1 MKNSSPTIHSVPEMQ
16 HFIQMQKPKTRSRS
30 KQPVDFSLEKYIT
43 PRIRTK
49 QLAEFTRQLATL
61 LEARL
66 SLTRA
71 LEILTEQSTNQKLRK
86 ILEDILAKIRGGQSF
101 SNCLKSHP
109 KVFSEFFVSLV
120 EVGEQGGI
128 LEQTLNRLA
137 NYLEKLAHLQRKV
150 LTALTYPLVIVLVAM
165 GAVTFLLVAVVPTF
179 ADMFEDFGGQLPGP
193 TRFLLELGTFV
204 KSNFWLIAGLG
215 ILTAIVLTRL
225 TKTPKGSVL
234 RDKLLLKVPLISALL
249 KKSFLAKFCRTLG
262 TLLNSGVTLVDALQ
276 VAEKVSK
283 NQVFQNAL
291 REMKVRII
299 QGHSMMP
306 AHISIEPFSPLTI
319 QMIRVGEETG
329 ELAEMLLKVAGF
341 YEAELDATIEA
352 MTSIIEPVI
361 IVFLGVV
368 LGGTLIAMYLQLF
381 NLVDVIQ

>member
-1 MKNSSPTIHSVPEMQ
+1 MKNSSPTIQAVPEMQ
-16 HFIQMQKPKTRSRS
+16 RFLQKHKPNIRT
-30 KQPVDFSLEKYIT
+30 KQPVDFSLEKYTT

-71 LEILTEQSTNQKLRK
+71 LEILAEQSTHQRLKK
-86 ILEDILAKIRGGQSF
+86 ILDEILTQIRGGQSF

-109 KVFSEFFVSLV
+109 RVFSEFFVSLV

-137 NYLEKLAHLQRKV
+137 NYLEKLDHLQRKV

-179 ADMFEDFGGQLPGP
+179 ADMFEGFGGQLPGP

-204 KSNFWLIAGLG
+204 KSNFWLIAGLAT
-215 ILTAIVLTRL
+215 LTAIVLVRL

-234 RDKLLLKVPLISALL
+234 RDKLLLKLPFIRALL

-276 VAEKVSK
+276 VAGKVSK
-283 NQVFQNAL
+283 NQIFRNAI
-291 REMKVRII
+291 RKMKARII
-299 QGHSMMP
+299 EGHSILP
-306 AHISIEPFSPLTI
+306 ANSSIEPFSPLTI

-329 ELAEMLLKVAGF
+329 QLAEMLLKVAGF

>member
-1 MKNSSPTIHSVPEMQ
+1 MQ
-16 HFIQMQKPKTRSRS
+16 RFLQKQKPKTRIRT
-30 KQPVDFSLEKYIT
+30 KQPVDFSLDKYIT

-71 LEILTEQSTNQKLRK
+71 LEILTEQSTHQRQKK
-86 ILEDILAKIRGGQSF
+86 ILDEILTQIRGGQSF

-109 KVFSEFFVSLV
+109 RVFSEFFVSLV

-204 KSNFWLIAGLG
+204 KSNFWLIAGLAT
-215 ILTAIVLTRL
+215 LTAIVLMRL
-225 TKTPKGSVL
+225 TKTPRGSVL
-234 RDKLLLKVPLISALL
+234 RDKLLLKDRSRL
-249 KKSFLAKFCRTLG
+249 
-262 TLLNSGVTLVDALQ
+262 
-276 VAEKVSK
+276 
-283 NQVFQNAL
+283 
-291 REMKVRII
+291 
-299 QGHSMMP
+299 
-306 AHISIEPFSPLTI
+306 
-319 QMIRVGEETG
+319 
-329 ELAEMLLKVAGF
+329 
-341 YEAELDATIEA
+341 
-352 MTSIIEPVI
+352 
-361 IVFLGVV
+361 
-368 LGGTLIAMYLQLF
+368 
-381 NLVDVIQ
+381 